1 MSRARKVVRFRP
13 ALSTMS
19 IMPCSTS
26 MHAKD
31 DVSFQHLE
39 MNAVLGMNFLTD
51 NGLRLQLDGTGV
63 DLVGYFAIP

>member
-1 MSRARKVVRFRP
+1 
-13 ALSTMS
+13 MS